1 MRILSWVCAR
11 NIVSLPQTIT
21 HKHISSWKKQQRR
34 RCAKT
39 GGRVAGTPNK
49 MTTNLRSVLGE
60 QLAPHLADI
69 GMLIARI
76 EDAKERVQAIVSLLP
91 FFAPKMQNI
100 DMNAKQEHDVRVEQS
115 LIELDEKFSEK
126 KAELQ
131 QRKVKLVNFD

>member
-1 MRILSWVCAR
+1 MEK
-11 NIVSLPQTIT
+11 TT
-21 HKHISSWKKQQRR
+21 KKKASGENKRGR
-34 RCAKT
+34 KKGCAKT

-60 QLAPHLADI
+60 QLAPHLANI

-76 EDAKERVQAIVSLLP
+76 EDAKDRVQAIVSLLP
-91 FFAPKMQNI
+91 FYAPKMQNI

-115 LIELDEKFSEK
+115 LIELDEQFSQK

-131 QRKVKLVNFD
+131 QRKVKLVSFD

>member
-1 MRILSWVCAR
+1 MEKA
-11 NIVSLPQTIT
+11 T
-21 HKHISSWKKQQRR
+21 KKKASGENKRGR
-34 RCAKT
+34 KKGCVKT

-60 QLAPHLADI
+60 QLAPHLANI

-91 FFAPKMQNI
+91 FYAPKMQNI